1 MIAYHKPEDSK
12 LRWLMLL
19 FFLSVSFAA
28 SVIGS
33 LFTET
38 GPDSWYAALQKPDW
52 NPPSWVFGP
61 VWGTLYALIGLA
73 GWLAWQR
80 SGFGGA
86 PAAFTFFFIQMALN
100 AAWTVVFFGLEAPG
114 AAFVEIVAL
123 WLFILLTL
131 VSFWRIRPLAG
142 GLLVPY
148 LAWVTFASALNLAI
162 WRMNA

>member
-1 MIAYHKPEDSK
+1 MIAYQKPAHSK

-86 PAAFTFFFIQMALN
+86 PGAFTFFFIQITLN

-114 AAFVEIVAL
+114 AAFVEILGL

-131 VSFWRIRPLAG
+131 VSFWRIRRLAG
-142 GLLVPY
+142 GLLIPY
-148 LAWVTFASALNLAI
+148 LAWVTFAAALNLAI